1 MGMATTAMT
10 TKTVDDDDTS
20 ATLSR
25 YVARV
30 NHKFIFSR
38 TGFHSYVC
46 RRLDELEQGRCKR
59 LILNCPP
66 QHGK

>member
-1 MGMATTAMT
+1 MATTAT
-10 TKTVDDDDTS
+10 TPKTVDTVDTS

-38 TGFHSYVC
+38 TGFHSSPW
-46 RRLDELEQGRCKR
+46 L
-59 LILNCPP
+59 
-66 QHGK
+66 